1 MIHSDPFPSTT
12 YVGPL
17 HFVLARHMTSI
28 DALIYVLV
36 NARTWLGVPRP
47 QDAHLRTARTKGP
60 RALHTGLLT
69 PLTLSPMAMRWH
81 ALSYPKG
88 RGAQGV
94 GVGVG
99 GGGSTQDSERYHFS
113 RSLQTILYLGIPG
126 ALSEAYGMRPKYSK
140 THISLTQP
148 QETLS
153 SLYRNR
159 GSALRTRE
167 SPVRLAKPPIAAMVV
182 SPTPRFGTAIA
193 RLKAL

>member
-1 MIHSDPFPSTT
+1 VHKERRNELTNTEDRQGAYARLSTLIHLDPFPSTT

-47 QDAHLRTARTKGP
+47 QDAHLCTARTKGP

-99 GGGSTQDSERYHFS
+99 GGGWGWKH
-113 RSLQTILYLGIPG
+113 
-126 ALSEAYGMRPKYSK
+126 
-140 THISLTQP
+140 
-148 QETLS
+148 
-153 SLYRNR
+153 
-159 GSALRTRE
+159 TRQ
-167 SPVRLAKPPIAAMVV
+167 
-182 SPTPRFGTAIA
+182 
-193 RLKAL
+193 